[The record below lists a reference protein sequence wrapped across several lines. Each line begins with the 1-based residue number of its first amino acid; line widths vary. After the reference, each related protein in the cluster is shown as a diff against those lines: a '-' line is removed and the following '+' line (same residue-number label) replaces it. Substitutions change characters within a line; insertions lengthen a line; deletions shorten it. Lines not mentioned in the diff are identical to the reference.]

1 MNIGER
7 IRILRQNLNMS
18 MDELANILGKNK
30 ATIYRYEKGGINTL
44 PLDIL
49 RPLADA
55 LQTTPEYLLG
65 WNDEDAVN
73 VGDIAKMLRLKNHMD
88 LEEYSKEIEISVDDL
103 KKYESG
109 ERCISRNTMEK
120 MINYSPV
127 KNFKQWS
134 EEFSDIAFDD
144 CEYNK
149 IAEYTRFLLYLRKNK
164 GDDNIC

>member
-18 MDELANILGKNK
+18 MEELANILGKNK
-30 ATIYRYEKGGINTL
+30 ATIYLYEKGGINTL

-73 VGDIAKMLRLKNHMD
+73 VGDIAKMLRLKSHMD
-88 LEEYSKEIEISVDDL
+88 LEEYSEEIGISVDDL

-120 MINYSPV
+120 MINYSP
-127 KNFKQWS
+127 FKQWS
-134 EEFSDIAFDD
+134 EEFGDTVFNDS
-144 CEYNK
+144 EYNK
-149 IAEYTRFLLYLRKNK
+149 IAEYARFMLYLRKNK
-164 GDDNIC
+164 GDDSTC

>member
-18 MDELANILGKNK
+18 MEELANILGKNK

-73 VGDIAKMLRLKNHMD
+73 VGDIAKMLRLKSHMD
-88 LEEYSKEIEISVDDL
+88 LEEYSEEIGISVDDL

-109 ERCISRNTMEK
+109 ERYISRNTMEK
-120 MINYSPV
+120 MINYSP
-127 KNFKQWS
+127 FKQWS
-134 EEFSDIAFDD
+134 EEFGDTVFNDS
-144 CEYNK
+144 EYNK
-149 IAEYTRFLLYLRKNK
+149 IAEYARFMLYLRKNK
-164 GDDNIC
+164 GDDSTC